1 VRLYRTFVMREFA
14 PVAAGR
20 YMGRRLT
27 VPTRL
32 LVGDGDSVIK
42 SPMIAGWEP
51 HADHMSAELVP
62 DTGHFIADE
71 RPDLVAAEARA
82 LFA

>member
-1 VRLYRTFVMREFA
+1 MNT
-14 PVAAGR
+14 
-20 YMGRRLT
+20 RLT

-32 LVGDGDSVIK
+32 LVGGADGVVRPLID
-42 SPMIAGWEP
+42 GWQD
-51 HADHMSAELVP
+51 HADDMSAELVP
-62 DTGHFIADE
+62 DCGHFIADE